1 MAKKTPEEIFRE
13 AQKKVK
19 DVYGAV
25 QDPQFQQDVV
35 ANAKAMAR
43 SAGQGAMNL
52 GNQIGNT
59 MEKSQVVYP
68 GAEQFAPE
76 WAMDIQNGIR
86 GAGTALKQGI
96 YDLRTGGQPVAPYV
110 NANQAFDAI
119 TGQAASDIYRAQHPS
134 PYGMNISD
142 APYIEQA
149 KTILQQAGHQINEQT
164 IMSLVQELKVRAQ
177 QAGQAIQQA
186 PQKGL
191 DWARGLLQ

>member
-13 AQKKVK
+13 MEAKAKAM
-19 DVYGAV
+19 YGQTPMA
-25 QDPQFQQDVV
+25 DPQFREDVV
-35 ANAKAMAR
+35 ANAKGMAR

-52 GNQIGNT
+52 GNQLGNA
-59 MEKSQVVYP
+59 ME
-68 GAEQFAPE
+68 
-76 WAMDIQNGIR
+76 DISTPNSLMGQ
-86 GAGTALKQGI
+86 AGTALRQGI
-96 YDLRTGGQPVAPYV
+96 YDLRTGGQPAAPYV

-149 KTILQQAGHQINEQT
+149 KAILQQAGHQINEQT
-164 IMSLVQELKVRAQ
+164 IMPLVQELKVRAQ
-177 QAGQAIQQA
+177 QAGQAIQQV